1 MEKLNSALSLM
12 DEKKGRGRCFLH
24 LDCNNFHGECII
36 SIYLDR
42 MKDETPGPIKNKSL
56 TSMKKI
62 NISRNDI
69 M

>member
-12 DEKKGRGRCFLH
+12 DEKKGRGRRFLH

-42 MKDETPGPIKNKSL
+42 MKDETPGPIKN
-56 TSMKKI
+56 
-62 NISRNDI
+62 NRV
-69 M
+69 